1 MAHPTTVLQN
11 IITGGPNRR
20 GVIGTLQEFVQSS
33 ASSGIVLIAA
43 AVAALIVVNIGF
55 EEEYTR
61 LLHTHLR
68 FSIGDYELDNSL
80 LHWINDGLMAI
91 FFFLVGLEIKREI
104 LVGELSSFRLALLP
118 IFAATGGAIVPAV
131 LYTLFNQGSDGS
143 AGWGIPMATD
153 IAFTLGIVA
162 LLGQRVPFA
171 LKIFLTAIAIVDDLI
186 AVLVIAFFYTNTLD
200 WMALGIGI
208 ALLAFMLTCNFIGVR
223 QIAFYLILG
232 SLVWLAFYESGVH
245 ATIAGVLI
253 AWTVPARNR
262 IRPDEFAEESK
273 RILAVF
279 ENSDVEVRRMLT
291 DEEQQDAVLTLENL
305 CEQVQ
310 APLQRL
316 EHILHNP
323 VQFLVMP
330 IFAFANMGVIL
341 QASTLTGENSNVA
354 LGILI
359 GLVLGKPIG
368 VYFSTLL
375 SVKLKL
381 TTLPQQ
387 VGWSHMLGAACLTG
401 IGFTMS
407 LFISS
412 LAFGEGRMLE
422 TAKMGIMVASIVAAL
437 LGYIVLWRLKPM
449 PDNE

>member
-11 IITGGPNRR
+11 IITGGPNHR

-43 AVAALIVVNIGF
+43 ALAALIVVNVGF

-104 LVGELSSFRLALLP
+104 LVGELSSVRLALLP
-118 IFAATGGAIVPAV
+118 IIAATGGAIVPAL
-131 LYTLFNQGSDGS
+131 LYTVFNQGTAGS

-153 IAFTLGIVA
+153 IAFTLGVVA

-200 WMALGIGI
+200 WTALGIGM
-208 ALLAFMLTCNFIGVR
+208 ALLAFMLASNFMGMR
-223 QIAFYLILG
+223 QIGFYLILG
-232 SLVWLAFYESGVH
+232 ALVWLAFSESGVH
-245 ATIAGVLI
+245 AAVAGVLI

-262 IRPDEFAEESK
+262 LQPNDFAEKAK

-279 ENSDVEVRRMLT
+279 EHSDVEVRRMLT

-330 IFAFANMGVIL
+330 IFAFANMGIIL
-341 QASTLTGENSNVA
+341 KASTLTDQSSPVA
-354 LGILI
+354 AGIII

-368 VYFSTLL
+368 VFLSTLL
-375 SVKLKL
+375 SVKLRL
-381 TTLPQQ
+381 TVLPQQ
-387 VGWSHMLGAACLTG
+387 IRWSHMLGAACLTG

-407 LFISS
+407 LYISS

-422 TAKMGIMVASIVAAL
+422 TAKMGIVLASLVAAL
-437 LGYIVLWRLKPM
+437 LGYIVLWRLKPIL
-449 PDNE
+449 DHE

>member
-1 MAHPTTVLQN
+1 MAHPTTVLHN
-11 IITGGPNRR
+11 IITKRPISR
-20 GVIGTLQEFVQSS
+20 GLIGTLQEFVQSS
-33 ASSGIVLIAA
+33 ASSGIVLFAA
-43 AVAALIVVNIGF
+43 ALAALMVVNLGF
-55 EEEYTR
+55 AEEYDR
-61 LLHTHLR
+61 LLHTHIS
-68 FSIGDYELDNSL
+68 FSIGDYQLDNTL

-118 IFAATGGAIVPAV
+118 IIAAAGGATVPAI
-131 LYTLFNQGSDGS
+131 LYAVFNQGTDGA

-162 LLGQRVPFA
+162 LLGQRVPFS

-186 AVLVIAFFYTNTLD
+186 AVLVIAFFYTDSIN

-208 ALLAFMLTCNFIGVR
+208 AVLGFMLTCNFLGVR
-223 QIAFYLILG
+223 HISFYLGLG
-232 SLVWLAFYESGVH
+232 AVVWLAFLESGVH

-262 IRPDEFAEESK
+262 IQPDAFADEGS
-273 RILAVF
+273 RILAAF
-279 ENSDVEVRRMLT
+279 GNSNLVVRRMLT
-291 DEEQQDAVLTLENL
+291 DEEQQAAVLSLEKL
-305 CEQVQ
+305 CEGVQ

-316 EHILHNP
+316 EHILNTP

-341 QASTLTGENSNVA
+341 QAATLTGDNSLIAV
-354 LGILI
+354 GII
-359 GLVLGKPIG
+359 AGLVLGKPIG
-368 VYFSTLL
+368 VFTATLL
-375 SVKLKL
+375 LVKLRL

-387 VGWSHMLGAACLTG
+387 VSWWHLFGAACLTG

-412 LAFGEGRMLE
+412 LAFGADGELE
-422 TAKMGIMVASIVAAL
+422 TAKMGIMLASLMAATI
-437 LGYIVLWRLKPM
+437 GFSVLWRLKPIL
-449 PDNE
+449 PE

>member
-33 ASSGIVLIAA
+33 ASSGVVLIAA
-43 AVAALIVVNIGF
+43 ALAALIVVNIGF
-55 EEEYTR
+55 EDEYNR
-61 LLHTHLR
+61 LLHTHVS
-68 FSIGDYELDNSL
+68 FSLGDYELDNTL

-104 LVGELSSFRLALLP
+104 LVGELSSLRLALLP
-118 IFAATGGAIVPAV
+118 LFAATGGAIVPAV
-131 LYTLFNQGSDGS
+131 LYTIFNQGTAGS

-186 AVLVIAFFYTNTLD
+186 AVLVIAFFYTNTID
-200 WMALGIGI
+200 WTALGIGI
-208 ALLAFMLTCNFIGVR
+208 ALLAFMLVSNFMGVR
-223 QIAFYLILG
+223 QIGFYLILG
-232 SLVWLAFYESGVH
+232 AVVWLAFFESGVH

-262 IRPDEFAEESK
+262 IQPNEFAEESK

-279 ENSDVEVRRMLT
+279 EHSGVEVRRMVT

-341 QASTLTGENSNVA
+341 QASTLTGDNSNVA
-354 LGILI
+354 VGIII

-368 VYFSTLL
+368 VFLSTLL

-387 VGWSHMLGAACLTG
+387 VRWSHVFGAVCLTG

-412 LAFGEGRMLE
+412 LAFGEGGMLE
-422 TAKMGIMVASIVAAL
+422 TAKMGIMVASVVAAL
-437 LGYIVLWRLKPM
+437 LGYIVLWRLNPI
-449 PDNE
+449 PDHE

>member
-131 LYTLFNQGSDGS
+131 LYALFNQGSDGS

-200 WMALGIGI
+200 WMALGIGM

-262 IRPDEFAEESK
+262 IHPADFAEESK

-279 ENSDVEVRRMLT
+279 ENSDVEVRRMVT